1 MTLAD
6 ELRDP
11 WGLLVAGVSGGMAW
25 AVLAAVTAPAAL
37 PVGLAVGAG
46 VLGVKA
52 ASGILLNRGTSPQ
65 RDAQPSPRPPPGS
78 VAAGW
83 VERAEQAVRELDE
96 LAVHARTGSLS
107 TQVLSA
113 AGQAGDTLA
122 ALARLGAQAG
132 SVQKA
137 LARVDDADLDVEA
150 RRLAEAAR
158 RGGPPGV
165 QTEVARSAA
174 AVADR
179 IAVRDRLR
187 AARQTLHARMQAV
200 TLGLETLVARLAE
213 VLALA
218 ETSGGLED
226 PAGAVADLAA
236 ELEGL
241 RVGLAETEA
250 VSRGALAAAP
260 PPAAPRG

>member
-1 MTLAD
+1 MALAD

-11 WGLLVAGVSGGMAW
+11 WGLVVSGVSGGLAW
-25 AVLAAVTAPAAL
+25 AVLPVAG
-37 PVGLAVGAG
+37 PVGLAAGAAVGLT
-46 VLGVKA
+46 VLGVKVA
-52 ASGILLNRGTSPQ
+52 TGVLLNRGSSPQ
-65 RDAQPSPRPPPGS
+65 HDARPSDRPPHGR

-96 LAVHARTGSLS
+96 LAVHARTGALS

-122 ALARLGAQAG
+122 ALGRLGAQAS

-187 AARQTLHARMQAV
+187 AARATLHARMQAV

-226 PAGAVADLAA
+226 PAAAVADLAA

-241 RVGLAETEA
+241 RAGLEQTEA
-250 VSRGALAAAP
+250 LSRGALAAAP
-260 PPAAPRG
+260 PPAAQRG